1 MSSLLEKSLNFKR
14 NVKIN
19 FDGGNL
25 TSDSGLILYKE
36 FDERIGFSRTIK
48 DIFYVND
55 KINHRKH
62 KNEDILLQKIYQLI
76 AGYTTD
82 DNSDELRYDPA
93 LTTILDKNALA
104 SQPTISRFNSKLD
117 KENLKQFNKINE
129 LLLDKVYTLDMPNQ
143 IILDIDSTN
152 FETYG
157 KQYGSAYNSHYSA
170 MGYHPLLVFDG

>member
-62 KNEDILLQKIYQLI
+62 KNEDILLQKIYQ
-76 AGYTTD
+76 T
-82 DNSDELRYDPA
+82 
-93 LTTILDKNALA
+93 
-104 SQPTISRFNSKLD
+104 
-117 KENLKQFNKINE
+117 
-129 LLLDKVYTLDMPNQ
+129 
-143 IILDIDSTN
+143 
-152 FETYG
+152 
-157 KQYGSAYNSHYSA
+157 
-170 MGYHPLLVFDG
+170 

>member
-1 MSSLLEKSLNFKR
+1 MSSLLEKSLTFNR

-25 TSDSGLILYKE
+25 TSDSGLLLYSE
-36 FDERIGFSRTIK
+36 FDKQIGFSRTIK
-48 DIFYVND
+48 DVFCVND
-55 KINHRKH
+55 GISHRNHR
-62 KNEDILLQKIYQLI
+62 NEDILLQKIYQGI

-93 LTTILDKNALA
+93 LTTILGKKSLA
-104 SQPTISRFNSKLD
+104 SQPTISRFNNNLD
-117 KENLKQFNKINE
+117 KENLRKFNKINE
-129 LLLDKVYTLDMPNQ
+129 LLFDKIYSIEMPEQ

-157 KQYGSAYNSHYSA
+157 NQYGSAYNSHY
-170 MGYHPLLVFDG
+170 

>member
-104 SQPTISRFNSKLD
+104 SQPTISRFNSILKLMVS
-117 KENLKQFNKINE
+117 NMVQH
-129 LLLDKVYTLDMPNQ
+129 
-143 IILDIDSTN
+143 IIHIIQLWDII
-152 FETYG
+152 
-157 KQYGSAYNSHYSA
+157 HY
-170 MGYHPLLVFDG
+170 